1 MNKYECYMTC
11 PRGIENIL
19 SQEITQI
26 INKKNVIDAGGV
38 KFTGSNEDIYRL
50 NYHSRVGMNLL
61 IKLFEGNADNTDV
74 LYKLIYDYDWHKL
87 ISPDKTF
94 FIRSKINSRVI
105 ANQNFTTLK
114 IKDAIV
120 DRINKEVGSRPS
132 IDKKYP
138 DYYITIYIK
147 EKRVMVYLNSSG
159 KPLFKRGYRTKIHKA
174 ALNES
179 LAAGLI
185 LLSNWNKEK
194 PFYDI
199 MCGSGTIPIE
209 AAMMAYNIPPG
220 ILRKNFGFQKWD
232 DYDSDLWS
240 RIVTNAK
247 EKISFKNEIPIYG
260 SDYFNKNIELAIHS
274 AKQIN
279 LNQKIKFKSL
289 NINDFKPE
297 SNSGVIIINPPY
309 GNRIGDQEIINRL
322 YKNIGDIFKTYC
334 IGFDTYIFTGNLD
347 AIKSIGLRSRRRI
360 ILKNGKI
367 DCRLLYYPI
376 SSGKFK

>member
-61 IKLFEGNADNTDV
+61 IKLFEGNADNTDA
-74 LYKLIYDYDWHKL
+74 LYNLIYDYDWHKL

-94 FIRSKINSRVI
+94 LIRSKINSRVI

-120 DRINKEVGSRPS
+120 DKINKAVGSRPS

-147 EKRVMVYLNSSG
+147 EKRVLVYLNSSG

-174 ALNES
+174 AINET
-179 LAAGLI
+179 LAAGI
-185 LLSNWNKEK
+185 LKSTDWMNHKVL
-194 PFYDI
+194 YDP
-199 MCGSGTIPIE
+199 MCGSGTFLLE
-209 AAMMAYNIPPG
+209 AAMHAFNMPAG
-220 ILRKNFGFQKWD
+220 MLREQYAFFNFSDFDKN
-232 DYDSDLWS
+232 LW
-240 RIVTNAK
+240 
-247 EKISFKNEIPIYG
+247 
-260 SDYFNKNIELAIHS
+260 
-274 AKQIN
+274 
-279 LNQKIKFKSL
+279 QKIKKEGMG
-289 NINDFKPE
+289 NINYKTIKLHGSDIIEKNISLCLESAEKLGIKKYITFKRTDFRNINPE
-297 SNSGVIIINPPY
+297 EDAGTVLINPPY
-309 GNRIGDQEIINRL
+309 GHRIGEVEKLQSL
-322 YKNIGDIFKTYC
+322 YKDYGDHIKNNFS
-334 IGFDTYIFTGNLD
+334 GFDGYIFTGNLELL
-347 AIKSIGLRSRRRI
+347 KFVGLRTKRKM

-367 DCRLLYYPI
+367 DCRLAYYPLK
-376 SSGKFK
+376 SGKY

>member
-94 FIRSKINSRVI
+94 LIRSKINSRVI

-174 ALNES
+174 AINET
-179 LAAGLI
+179 LAAGI
-185 LLSNWNKEK
+185 LKSTDWMNHKVL
-194 PFYDI
+194 YDP
-199 MCGSGTIPIE
+199 MCGSGTFLLE
-209 AAMMAYNIPPG
+209 AAMHAFNMPAG
-220 ILRKNFGFQKWD
+220 MLREQYAFFNFSDFDKN
-232 DYDSDLWS
+232 LW
-240 RIVTNAK
+240 
-247 EKISFKNEIPIYG
+247 EKIKKEGMDNINYHTIKLHG
-260 SDYFNKNIELAIHS
+260 SDIIEKNISLCLES
-274 AKQIN
+274 AEK
-279 LNQKIKFKSL
+279 LGIKKYITFKRTDFR
-289 NINDFKPE
+289 NINPDE
-297 SNSGVIIINPPY
+297 DMGTVLINPPY
-309 GNRIGDQEIINRL
+309 GHRIGEVEKLQSL
-322 YKNIGDIFKTYC
+322 YKDYGDHIKNNFS
-334 IGFDTYIFTGNLD
+334 GFDGYIFTGNLELL
-347 AIKSIGLRSRRRI
+347 KFVGLRTKRKM

-367 DCRLLYYPI
+367 DCRLAYYPLK
-376 SSGKFK
+376 SGKY

>member
-1 MNKYECYMTC
+1 
-11 PRGIENIL
+11 
-19 SQEITQI
+19 
-26 INKKNVIDAGGV
+26 
-38 KFTGSNEDIYRL
+38 
-50 NYHSRVGMNLL
+50 
-61 IKLFEGNADNTDV
+61 
-74 LYKLIYDYDWHKL
+74 
-87 ISPDKTF
+87 
-94 FIRSKINSRVI
+94 
-105 ANQNFTTLK
+105 
-114 IKDAIV
+114 
-120 DRINKEVGSRPS
+120 
-132 IDKKYP
+132 
-138 DYYITIYIK
+138 
-147 EKRVMVYLNSSG
+147 
-159 KPLFKRGYRTKIHKA
+159 
-174 ALNES
+174 
-179 LAAGLI
+179 
-185 LLSNWNKEK
+185 
-194 PFYDI
+194 
-199 MCGSGTIPIE
+199 
-209 AAMMAYNIPPG
+209 MMAYNIPPG

-232 DYDSDLWS
+232 DYDSNLWS

-289 NINDFKPE
+289 NINDFKPA

-322 YKNIGDIFKTYC
+322 YKNIGDILKTYC

-376 SSGKFK
+376 LSGKFK